1 MWKDFGV
8 KCVNWSTFCILD
20 EYPRAGV
27 DALMGVYFLTL
38 TTCGTHTTVSRRK
51 YTPVIGYTSIPP
63 RVRKYVDTTNT
74 SAPTIPSMFG

>member
-27 DALMGVYFLTL
+27 DAL
-38 TTCGTHTTVSRRK
+38 TVATDVKPKIIFYSYSLYIFKKNTFFSIHYRDPPIKTGCRK
-51 YTPVIGYTSIPP
+51 NDYHLL
-63 RVRKYVDTTNT
+63 
-74 SAPTIPSMFG
+74 